1 MCLPI
6 RVAWM
11 PVYAYLAVSG
21 SIFAAEQID
30 LSPQSKPDGL
40 TQVSVELEAGGST
53 VVRSDA
59 ADKAQKASDRRLP
72 MNATARLRY
81 AERSLPQG
89 TRGAVGGTLLA
100 ARYYELAEA
109 TIKVDETTIAPRLAD
124 DRRLVIVES
133 ATPRPT
139 LYSPNG
145 PLKRE
150 QLDLLDVVGSSA
162 VIDELLPT
170 KPVADG
176 ESWATNQDAMV
187 ALLTLDSVAVCEVQ
201 SVLEEFNASF
211 AKVRV
216 AGVVHGTAEGA
227 ATEQE
232 IRGVYLFDRRLRR
245 ITQFNLA
252 VQEKRSIGGATP
264 GLDAV
269 AKLQIKVEPLDSCRE
284 LEGAKIAALAR
295 SGRDTALDL
304 FYEAPTLGYN
314 IAHDRQWFV
323 TSEGREE
330 VTLRRVDGTDVVA
343 QCTVLALP
351 PKSAGRQ
358 TTLEQF
364 QKDVMYS
371 LGKNGSELLR
381 TRQWQNS
388 HEHYCYE
395 VVVRGRVEDMPVEW
409 HYYLVARESG
419 HRVSLA
425 VTIEA
430 PMVERVGAA
439 DRALVERLKLYPPMP
454 AAQTAGRVL
463 SHPSR

>member
-1 MCLPI
+1 M
-6 RVAWM
+6 AWLT
-11 PVYAYLAVSG
+11 VHAYLAVSVG
-21 SIFAAEQID
+21 LVTAEQID
-30 LSPQSKPDGL
+30 LSPQHEPGRL
-40 TQVSVELEAGGST
+40 AQVSIELEAAGST
-53 VVRSDA
+53 LVRTDA
-59 ADKAQKASDRRLP
+59 MGSAQKASDRRLP

-81 AERSLPQG
+81 AERSVPDG
-89 TRGAVGGTLLA
+89 SRAGGGKVLS

-109 TIKVDETTIAPRLAD
+109 TIKVDETTITPRLAD

-133 ATPRPT
+133 ASPRPA

-150 QLDLLDVVGSSA
+150 QLDLLDVVGNSA
-162 VIDELLPT
+162 VLDQLLPT

-176 ESWATNQDAMV
+176 ESWPADEHAM
-187 ALLTLDSVAVCEVQ
+187 AAMLTLDSVAVCEVQ

-211 AKVRV
+211 AKIRV
-216 AGVVHGTAEGA
+216 AGVIHGTADGA

-245 ITQFNLA
+245 ITRFNLA
-252 VQEKRSIGGATP
+252 VQEKRAIGGATP

-269 AKLQIKVEPLDSCRE
+269 AKLQITVTPLERCPQ
-284 LEGAKIAALAR
+284 LEGATVTALLR
-295 SGRDTALDL
+295 SGRGAAALDL
-304 FYEAPTLGYN
+304 LYDSPTLGYQ
-314 IAHDRQWFV
+314 IPHDRQWFV

-330 VTLRRVDGTDVVA
+330 MTLRRVDGTDVVA
-343 QCTVLALP
+343 HCTVLALP

-371 LGKNGSELLR
+371 LGKNSGELVR

-395 VVVRGRVEDMPVEW
+395 VVVRGNVEDMPVEW

-425 VTIEA
+425 VTIEQ
-430 PMVERVGAA
+430 PMLDRVGAA

-454 AAQTAGRVL
+454 AAQTAVRTTANTTQ
-463 SHPSR
+463 